1 MGYIFKCEK
10 EFTRQK
16 KAKDFPRGGGVN
28 VPGINPQHFK
38 SKEPNE
44 KITRWRS
51 GGGEG
56 IAVYTRALRQ
66 VQ

>member
-1 MGYIFKCEK
+1 MVVV
-10 EFTRQK
+10 
-16 KAKDFPRGGGVN
+16 VN

-51 GGGEG
+51 GGGQG
-56 IAVYTRALRQ
+56 MAVYTRALRQ
-66 VQ
+66 VQWDRNSE